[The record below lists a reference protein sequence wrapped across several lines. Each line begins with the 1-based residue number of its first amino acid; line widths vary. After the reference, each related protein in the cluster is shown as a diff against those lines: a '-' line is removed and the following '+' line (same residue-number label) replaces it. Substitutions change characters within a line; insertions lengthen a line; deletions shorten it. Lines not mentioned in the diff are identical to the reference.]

1 MRLGIIHNLD
11 MEAVV
16 KRSVTGHLCI
26 SCAIDVA
33 LATLDVGVAKMF
45 VTKLVKEE
53 NVDALKSGA
62 KTWEELA
69 VSVSASLL
77 IITSLGSSA

>member
-1 MRLGIIHNLD
+1 VD
-11 MEAVV
+11 VEAVV
-16 KRSVTGHLCI
+16 KRSAAGHLCI

-45 VTKLVKEE
+45 VTKLVKDE
-53 NVDALKSGA
+53 NIDALKSGA

-69 VSVSASLL
+69 VSVSTSTCLL
-77 IITSLGSSA
+77 FFSNN